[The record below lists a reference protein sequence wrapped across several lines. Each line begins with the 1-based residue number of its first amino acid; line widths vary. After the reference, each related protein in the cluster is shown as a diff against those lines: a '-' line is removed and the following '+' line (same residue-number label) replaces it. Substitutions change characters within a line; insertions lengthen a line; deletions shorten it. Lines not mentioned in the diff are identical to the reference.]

1 MQEKLSIWA
10 FSLKFYQIMLK
21 EAKEVALSFKNNI
34 LVSYYFYYFK
44 FSKASEA
51 HLKRFHNGLSV

>member
-1 MQEKLSIWA
+1 
-10 FSLKFYQIMLK
+10 MLK
-21 EAKEVALSFKNNI
+21 EAKEVALSFNSPI